1 MHTFYL
7 KLLPDNAYF
16 PELESKRTLITFCYC
31 FVIGSTAPG
40 DPDQI
45 RIIRKLI
52 SHAIIWKYT
61 YFLSIKYWKCSPRAN
76 KGTER
81 FFLRY
86 ICRNRIYDNCRNCC
100 NFNVFFFVCESS
112 FVFTDLSAN
121 HSTSIF
127 LSNTFKHC
135 LV

>member
-81 FFLRY
+81 FFLWFL
-86 ICRNRIYDNCRNCC
+86 CRNRVYDNCRNCC
-100 NFNVFFFVCESS
+100 SFNVYCLRNIFCIHRFKCQP
-112 FVFTDLSAN
+112 
-121 HSTSIF
+121 TSIF
-127 LSNTFKHC
+127 LSNTFKHFI
-135 LV
+135 V